1 MSAAHDDRKKTSC
14 RFELSATA
22 PLAERKP
29 KVLTQH
35 GHVRTDDYFW
45 MNKPRSRAL
54 LAHLEAENAYASGVL
69 APTQDLQ
76 NALYEEMLAR
86 IQETDLSVPVK
97 YGKWMY
103 LSRTEQ
109 GAQYPVHLRKRI
121 PDGPGNWEDSAEE
134 ILLDENLE
142 ATGKAFYEVG
152 DYEIS
157 PSGRY
162 LAWTEDTRGQR
173 SYRLRLRDLKTGRNL
188 RLTRQGVVSLAWAED
203 ESDTG
208 LTLFFVTEDPRTR
221 RACSL
226 WRQHLSEKTPTLL
239 FEETDERFNLL
250 VFKTRSRGFIV
261 ASSSSHITSEARVL
275 PALLPCGR
283 WRVVQKRRAGVEY
296 EVDHHGEHLYL
307 RSNDIGPNFRLLR
320 APCTARLGIR
330 PDADESPWEEV
341 LPHRES
347 IVLEG
352 IDLYRDWMIATE
364 RLDGVPRLAVTR
376 FATGETHP
384 VAFSDPACVVD
395 LEDLP
400 EWDTPILRY
409 TYESMTTPD
418 SVFDY
423 DPITRQSTLLKR
435 QPVLGGFDPAH
446 YCSERIHAEASDG
459 TRIPVS
465 LVYRKGL
472 ALDGT
477 APLWLD
483 GYGAYGICNDPWFSA
498 TRLSLLD
505 RGWVFALAHVRG
517 GGDLG
522 QRWHEAGKLECKRN
536 SFSDYISCART
547 LAARGYTREGRILA
561 NGGSAGGLLV
571 GAALNMA
578 PGLFGAAI
586 MEVPFLDV
594 VTTMLDPD
602 LPLTVGEYEEWG
614 NPGKPRDYRRM
625 LAYSPYDNIQAR
637 DYPPMLIEAGLHDT
651 QVMVWEPAKYV
662 AKLRRMKQD
671 PHPLLLLTSMEAGHG
686 GASGRYDS
694 LRERARQLAFA
705 LCCLG

>member
-1 MSAAHDDRKKTSC
+1 MSADNTPHPDMP
-14 RFELSATA
+14 RFDLSATA
-22 PLAERKP
+22 PEAARKP
-29 KVLTQH
+29 RRLIQH
-35 GHVRTDDYFW
+35 GHTRTDDYFW
-45 MNKPRSRAL
+45 LNKPRSAEVL
-54 LAHLEAENAYASGVL
+54 QYLDAENAYAQAVL
-69 APTQDLQ
+69 APSEALQ
-76 NALYEEMLAR
+76 ATLYDEMLGR

-97 YGKWMY
+97 YGPWMY
-103 LSRTEQ
+103 LSRSEQ

-121 PDGPGNWEDSAEE
+121 PADGGHWEDSPEE
-134 ILLDENLE
+134 ILLDENRE
-142 ATGKAFYEVG
+142 AAGKPFYEVG

-173 SYRLRLRDLKTGRNL
+173 SYRLRLRDLATGRTL
-188 RLTRQGVVSLAWAED
+188 RLTQKGVVSLAWAED
-203 ESDTG
+203 EDARG
-208 LTLFFVTEDPRTR
+208 LTLFFVTEDPKTR
-221 RACSL
+221 RACAL
-226 WRQHLSEKTPTLL
+226 WRQHLGEKTATLL
-239 FEETDERFNLL
+239 YEEADERFNLL
-250 VFKTRSRGFIV
+250 VFKTRSRGYVV
-261 ASSSSHITSEARVL
+261 ASSSSHTTSEARIL
-275 PALLPCGR
+275 PAGHPTGR
-283 WRVVQKRRAGVEY
+283 WRLVQKRRAGIEY

-307 RSNDIGPNFRLLR
+307 RSNDGGPNFRLLR
-320 APCTARLGIR
+320 APVDSRLTLR
-330 PDADESPWEEV
+330 PDAPESPWETV
-341 LPHRES
+341 LPHRDAV
-347 IVLEG
+347 VLEG
-352 IDLYRDWMIATE
+352 VDLYRDWMIATE
-364 RLDGVPRLAVTR
+364 RLEGVPQLAVTHL
-376 FATGETHP
+376 ASGDTHP
-384 VAFSDPACVVD
+384 IAFSDPACVVD

-400 EWDTPILRY
+400 EWDAQILRY
-409 TYESMTTPD
+409 TYESMTTPE

-423 DPITRQSTLLKR
+423 DPLTRQSVLLKR

-446 YCSERIHAEASDG
+446 YSSARILAEATDG

-465 LVYRKGL
+465 LVHRRDL
-472 ALDGT
+472 VLDGS

-505 RGWVFALAHVRG
+505 RGWVFAIAHVRG

-522 QRWHEAGKLECKRN
+522 QRWHEAGKLESKQN
-536 SFSDYISCART
+536 SFTDYLSCARA

-594 VTTMLDPD
+594 VTTMLDPA

-614 NPGKPRDYRRM
+614 NPGRPRDYRRM
-625 LAYSPYDNIQAR
+625 LAYSPYDNIAPQC
-637 DYPPMLIEAGLHDT
+637 YPPILIETGLHDT

-671 PHPLLLLTSMEAGHG
+671 AHPLLLLTSMEAGHG

-705 LCCLG
+705 LCCLER